1 MTSRMKKTM
10 ASIMAMGAALALS
23 ACAPTDPATEQF
35 LNGSN
40 SGYISD
46 TYQVVEIAESERGEA
61 VDFEGETEYGDK
73 LSSEDLKGDVV
84 VVNFWYA
91 ACGPCRVEAPILE
104 EVYQEYKDAGA
115 SFIGVNTSDLADTA
129 KSFADTYGV
138 SYPSI
143 LDVKSGDV
151 ELAFAAVAPMTATP
165 TTVILDKQGRP
176 AARIIG
182 AVPDVSILSTI
193 VRELTEES

>member
-1 MTSRMKKTM
+1 MTSRMKKTI
-10 ASIMAMGAALALS
+10 ATLVAAGAILTLS
-23 ACAPTDPATEQF
+23 ACTQSDPATEQF
-35 LNGSN
+35 LNNGN
-40 SGYISD
+40 TGYISD
-46 TYQVVEIAESERGEA
+46 TYQVVEIPAEERGEPVA
-61 VDFEGETEYGDK
+61 FAGETEYGDAV
-73 LSSEDLKGDVV
+73 SSEDLQGEVV
-84 VVNFWYA
+84 VVNFWFA

-115 SFIGVNTSDLADTA
+115 TFLGVNTSDLADTA

-138 SYPSI
+138 TYPS
-143 LDVKSGDV
+143 LMDVKTGEV

-165 TTVILDKQGRP
+165 TTVILDKLGRP

-182 AVPDVSILSTI
+182 AVPDASILSTI

>member
-1 MTSRMKKTM
+1 MTSRMKKTI
-10 ASIMAMGAALALS
+10 ATLVAAGAILTLS
-23 ACAPTDPATEQF
+23 ACTQSDPATEQF
-35 LNGSN
+35 LNNGN
-40 SGYISD
+40 TGYISD
-46 TYQVVEIAESERGEA
+46 TYQVVEIPAGERGEPVA
-61 VDFEGETEYGDK
+61 FAGETEYGDAV
-73 LSSEDLKGDVV
+73 SSADLQGEVV
-84 VVNFWYA
+84 VVNFWFA

-115 SFIGVNTSDLADTA
+115 TFLGVNTSDLADTA
-129 KSFADTYGV
+129 KSLADTYGV
-138 SYPSI
+138 TYPS
-143 LDVKSGDV
+143 LMDVKTGEV

-182 AVPDVSILSTI
+182 AVPDASILSTI

>member
-1 MTSRMKKTM
+1 MTSRMKKTI
-10 ASIMAMGAALALS
+10 ATLVAAGAILTLS
-23 ACAPTDPATEQF
+23 ACTQSDPATEQF
-35 LNGSN
+35 LNNGN
-40 SGYISD
+40 AGYISD
-46 TYQVVEIAESERGEA
+46 TYQVVEIPAEERGEPVA
-61 VDFEGETEYGDK
+61 FAGETEYGDAV
-73 LSSEDLKGDVV
+73 SSEDLQGEVV
-84 VVNFWYA
+84 VVNFWFA

-115 SFIGVNTSDLADTA
+115 TFLGVNTSDLADTA

-138 SYPSI
+138 TYPS
-143 LDVKSGDV
+143 LMDVKTGEV

-182 AVPDVSILSTI
+182 AVPDASILSTI

>member
-1 MTSRMKKTM
+1 MTSRMKKTI
-10 ASIMAMGAALALS
+10 ATLVAAGAILTLS
-23 ACAPTDPATEQF
+23 ACTQSDPATEQF
-35 LNGSN
+35 LNNGN
-40 SGYISD
+40 TGYISD
-46 TYQVVEIAESERGEA
+46 TYQVVEIPAGERGEPVA
-61 VDFEGETEYGDK
+61 FAGETEYGDAV
-73 LSSEDLKGDVV
+73 SSADLQGEVV
-84 VVNFWYA
+84 VVNFWFA

-115 SFIGVNTSDLADTA
+115 TFLGVNTSDLADTA

-138 SYPSI
+138 TYPS
-143 LDVKSGDV
+143 LMDVKTGEV

-182 AVPDVSILSTI
+182 AVPDASILSTI

>member
-1 MTSRMKKTM
+1 MTSRMKKTI
-10 ASIMAMGAALALS
+10 ATLVAAGAILTLS
-23 ACAPTDPATEQF
+23 ACTQSDPATEQF
-35 LNGSN
+35 LNNGN
-40 SGYISD
+40 AGYISD
-46 TYQVVEIAESERGEA
+46 TYQVVEIPAEERGEPVA
-61 VDFEGETEYGDK
+61 FAGETAYGDAV
-73 LSSEDLKGDVV
+73 SAEDLQGEVV
-84 VVNFWYA
+84 VVNLWFA

-115 SFIGVNTSDLADTA
+115 TFLGVNTSDLADTA

-138 SYPSI
+138 TYPS
-143 LDVKSGDV
+143 LMDVKTGEV

-182 AVPDVSILSTI
+182 AVPDASILSTI

>member
-1 MTSRMKKTM
+1 MTSRMKKTI
-10 ASIMAMGAALALS
+10 ATLVAAGAILTLS
-23 ACAPTDPATEQF
+23 ACTQSDPATEQF
-35 LNGSN
+35 LNNGN
-40 SGYISD
+40 TGYISD
-46 TYQVVEIAESERGEA
+46 TYQVVEIPAEERGEPVA
-61 VDFEGETEYGDK
+61 FAGETEYGDAV
-73 LSSEDLKGDVV
+73 SSEDLQGEVV
-84 VVNFWYA
+84 VVNFWFA

-115 SFIGVNTSDLADTA
+115 TFLGVNTSDLADTA

-138 SYPSI
+138 TYPS
-143 LDVKSGDV
+143 LMDVKTGEV

-182 AVPDVSILSTI
+182 AVPDASILSTI